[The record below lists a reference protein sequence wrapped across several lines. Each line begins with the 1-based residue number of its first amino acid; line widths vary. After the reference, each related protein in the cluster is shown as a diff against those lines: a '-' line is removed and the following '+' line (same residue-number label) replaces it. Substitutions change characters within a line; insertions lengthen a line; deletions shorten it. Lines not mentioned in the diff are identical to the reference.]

1 MTLTTYQKDIINYF
15 NANPSSNMYIN
26 AKAGCG
32 KSFIATQMLKDVD
45 KNSIYLAFN
54 KSIAEEMKEKI
65 TNPKVKVCTIHS
77 LCNSILLYNLQQKV
91 SKQGGL
97 GKQRDTDSKL
107 DNLKIYRIIN
117 DILVQDQDVKRDFE
131 YKTFLTE
138 NYVKLY
144 NLVRLKVI
152 DLEKGYEAKDKIKE
166 VIKEQGLFF
175 HEIYGGVSSDIALK
189 VIRQI
194 DAQSLLL
201 FEKEKIYDFTDMLY
215 ITLKKLFSKEWEIPY
230 WNYYTNIVV
239 DEAQDLSTVQ
249 LFLLKFFKRQGGRY
263 IFVLD
268 PRQCQPYGTKILMRN
283 GEQKNIEDIEIGE
296 DIVEYSSRQ
305 NAGFVGYSNTKPKVS
320 TNLKVIDKQE
330 FTASEIIKITSFTGR
345 SSSYTPEHQVLVKFN
360 QEAVKNAY
368 CLYLMHKEEGNYFRI
383 GIVHMYGTQTSLGLR
398 QRCNSEGFDKAWILD
413 IYDSHLEAWVNEQA
427 YSLKYQIPQCI
438 FQFDKV
444 NYSQEDVDF
453 IYSGVKDNM
462 QERAINLLTE
472 FHRKFECPLYTV
484 GDIYTHMARTH
495 SFVTSACNI
504 IAKYMDCVIFD
515 KNALRFDSQ
524 GHKKNIGTKYDNI
537 ISCEYQQK
545 ETKVI
550 GLTTSKYHTYV
561 ADEIATHNCIYS
573 FAGANAQS
581 YMLIKKLFSPIKEFE
596 LPINYRCARSHL
608 DLVNKLHHIGIKPCD
623 TAPTGNIR
631 TIGKQA
637 CIDLA
642 EAGDYIVGRKNKW
655 LFPIILELI
664 KKGKP
669 VYIKDDTLVKDIEK
683 IIDKSSFDSIVDLER
698 YIINKQKRL
707 KKKIEENSNKAKET
721 NEEETQVNPEDN
733 VTIEKQT
740 EDKSGQLETLSILQM
755 LLAAFKENYTTHSK
769 SQFLKYVKSILNTT
783 SSNECIMV
791 SSIHCV
797 KGLEAQNV
805 FVLNEG
811 KTVIDGTMSSDQ
823 KQQEFNLSYVS
834 LTRAKENLYLVR
846 AEGEEY

>member
-194 DAQSLLL
+194 DVQSLLL

-215 ITLKKLFSKEWEIPY
+215 ITLKKLRNKEWVVPG
-230 WNYYTNIVV
+230 WNYYSNIVA
-239 DEAQDLSTVQ
+239 DESQDLSTIQ
-249 LFLLKFFKRQGGRY
+249 LFLLKYFKRQGGRY
-263 IFVLD
+263 VF
-268 PRQCQPYGTKILMRN
+268 
-283 GEQKNIEDIEIGE
+283 
-296 DIVEYSSRQ
+296 
-305 NAGFVGYSNTKPKVS
+305 
-320 TNLKVIDKQE
+320 
-330 FTASEIIKITSFTGR
+330 
-345 SSSYTPEHQVLVKFN
+345 
-360 QEAVKNAY
+360 
-368 CLYLMHKEEGNYFRI
+368 
-383 GIVHMYGTQTSLGLR
+383 
-398 QRCNSEGFDKAWILD
+398 ILD
-413 IYDSHLEAWVNEQA
+413 YRQAIYA
-427 YSLKYQIPQCI
+427 
-438 FQFDKV
+438 
-444 NYSQEDVDF
+444 
-453 IYSGVKDNM
+453 
-462 QERAINLLTE
+462 
-472 FHRKFECPLYTV
+472 
-484 GDIYTHMARTH
+484 
-495 SFVTSACNI
+495 
-504 IAKYMDCVIFD
+504 
-515 KNALRFDSQ
+515 
-524 GHKKNIGTKYDNI
+524 
-537 ISCEYQQK
+537 
-545 ETKVI
+545 
-550 GLTTSKYHTYV
+550 
-561 ADEIATHNCIYS
+561 
-573 FAGANAQS
+573 FAGANCGS
-581 YMLIKKLFSPIKEFE
+581 YMLIKKLFAPITEFE

-623 TAPTGNIR
+623 TAPEGKIK
-631 TIGKQA
+631 TISKQS
-637 CIDLA
+637 CVDLA

-707 KKKIEENSNKAKET
+707 KKKIEETSNKAKET